1 MTDSLTGVWD
11 GTYTQRGVGIVTF
24 LASLIETGGALGGSV
39 TEPCVM
45 PGHPSSTLNASIAGH
60 RSGSAVSFVK
70 RYEPP
75 GYGYDTVSY
84 EGAVNADAT
93 EIDGR
98 WRIPGTSYSGTF
110 LMIRSTGTAEAIEV
124 EERTKEPVRQT
135 SKTQL
140 VGRMS

>member
-11 GTYTQRGVGIVTF
+11 GTYTQPGAGIVTF
-24 LASLIETGGALGGSV
+24 LTTLIESGGALGGSV

-45 PGHPSSTLNASIAGH
+45 PGCPLSTHNASLAGH

-84 EGAVNADAT
+84 DGSVNADAT

-110 LMIRSTGTAEAIEV
+110 LMVRSSQPAQSVEAEEQ
-124 EERTKEPVRQT
+124 TKEPAH
-135 SKTQL
+135 
-140 VGRMS
+140 